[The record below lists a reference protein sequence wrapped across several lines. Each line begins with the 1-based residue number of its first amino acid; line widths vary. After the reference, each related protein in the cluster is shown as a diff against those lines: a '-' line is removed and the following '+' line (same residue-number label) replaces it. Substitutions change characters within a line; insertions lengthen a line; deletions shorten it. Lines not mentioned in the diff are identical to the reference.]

1 MVPIGYHRGQSVY
14 IGSDRVFAWW
24 NSAPTTQIGSGEYL
38 SVPVVD
44 TQERLWY
51 APRRTIMEKKLQ
63 RIIIPGEP
71 IPKGRPRMAVTK
83 RGTRITYT
91 PERSN
96 QFAERVEKWALT
108 QKVKKMDGL
117 LRVVIWFWIK
127 KPKSWKVYDI
137 DNLAKGILDPLNGI
151 AWEDDKQI
159 VDLLCFKR
167 TDIADPSKL

>member
-1 MVPIGYHRGQSVY
+1 M
-14 IGSDRVFAWW
+14 
-24 NSAPTTQIGSGEYL
+24 APS
-38 SVPVVD
+38 
-44 TQERLWY
+44 
-51 APRRTIMEKKLQ
+51 RTIMSNQVQ

-91 PERSN
+91 PERTK

-137 DNLAKGILDPLNGI
+137 DNLAKGILDPLNGL
-151 AWEDDKQI
+151 AWGDDRQI

-167 TDIADPSKL
+167 TGIDDPLTDITITSWVEDEKEKDYLPELPVYMKGGSLDV